1 MTDSRPRTS
10 ASKSNTPVEYSRK
23 IPVPSITMNKDDFN
37 SLVSILEKTGQT
49 PTFQLKTDREELTFT
64 DIQFLANQKWPAN
77 VKELRLQ
84 RNYPGPYISGY
95 IYTPD
100 QLSFS
105 NITLESDD
113 RDWISARS
121 DELIQFFN
129 QHRNWHHIFH
139 KFKYTL
145 PQGILLV
152 ALLGYWI
159 VTSFT
164 QRGWDT
170 LWILPFLAANYAVYA
185 LYGALLPK
193 VFPYLVLE
201 PEHPTFNTRLRSAM
215 KYLIPAIFASLIA
228 AAIRISFP

>member
-1 MTDSRPRTS
+1 MTYSRPRTS
-10 ASKSNTPVEYSRK
+10 ASKSNTPVYYSHK
-23 IPVPSITMNKDDFN
+23 ISVPSITINKDDFN
-37 SLVSILEKTGQT
+37 RLVSILEKTGQT
-49 PTFQLKTDREELTFT
+49 PTFQIKTDREELTFT
-64 DIQFLANQKWPAN
+64 NIQFLANQKWPAN
-77 VKELRLQ
+77 IKELRFL

-105 NITLESDD
+105 DITLESND

-121 DELIQFFN
+121 DELIQFLN
-129 QHRNWHHIFH
+129 QHRNSHQIFH

-145 PQGILLV
+145 PQGILLA

-159 VTSFT
+159 VTSSI
-164 QRGWDT
+164 QRGWGA
-170 LWILPFLAANYAVYA
+170 LWILPFFAANYAVYA
-185 LYGALLPK
+185 LYSALLPK

-228 AAIRISFP
+228 AAITISLP